1 MIAKIKMLSKHSTK
15 IYILQKAFPY
25 ISACASSS
33 LNNGSM
39 DNVNIPGVTLSPL
52 SESKLSEELN
62 GEGVYV
68 TITPRDMDINKKKK
82 RRSLA
87 LSKVFG
93 KSRTRRSIA
102 VCDPSILEG
111 ELGEAK
117 YIVACQ
123 DDPALVF
130 FAYIVSRWVLHVLML
145 NCLVTAQ
152 STV

>member
-1 MIAKIKMLSKHSTK
+1 
-15 IYILQKAFPY
+15 
-25 ISACASSS
+25 
-33 LNNGSM
+33 M

-52 SESKLSEELN
+52 SESKLSEDMN

-68 TITPRDMDINKKKK
+68 TITPRDMDSNKKKK

-111 ELGEAK
+111 KLNRK
-117 YIVACQ
+117 KLYNVIVYQRRAWLNWHLFCN
-123 DDPALVF
+123 
-130 FAYIVSRWVLHVLML
+130 FAMS
-145 NCLVTAQ
+145 CFP
-152 STV
+152 

>member
-1 MIAKIKMLSKHSTK
+1 MWLYNSTGFSHR
-15 IYILQKAFPY
+15 ILVSIFLVSY
-25 ISACASSS
+25 LICHISACASSS

-52 SESKLSEELN
+52 SESKLSEDMN

-68 TITPRDMDINKKKK
+68 TITPRDMDSNKKKK

-111 ELGEAK
+111 KSNGK
-117 YIVACQ
+117 K
-123 DDPALVF
+123 
-130 FAYIVSRWVLHVLML
+130 
-145 NCLVTAQ
+145 
-152 STV
+152 